1 MTDFN
6 MDTFKLLDYVY
17 LTFVSYCACH
27 ICG

>member
-1 MTDFN
+1 